1 MQMNGIKESKKR
13 CDPTL
18 CDFTIHNADPP
29 FTRNAS
35 SSPVMTFVHEDPKH
49 VTAIIL
55 FTLVDKD
62 DCFWVMPNGNSAV
75 LHYTLSASMNVR

>member
-18 CDFTIHNADPP
+18 RDFTIYNADPP

-35 SSPVMTFVHEDPKH
+35 SSPVMTS
-49 VTAIIL
+49 
-55 FTLVDKD
+55 D
-62 DCFWVMPNGNSAV
+62 DFKNNSYMRTPN
-75 LHYTLSASMNVR
+75 M